1 MGSMIKACFFDI
13 DGTLID
19 HEGGSVMPESTKRSL
34 HALREKG
41 VKLFVATGRI
51 PSMLGFLEPL
61 FQFDGFVSLNG
72 QLVALRDGTVLHRMA
87 HDPGDIRQLIR
98 IVEEKDFPCLII
110 EEKESFCATG
120 SPASEAITR
129 HYRNERLAMPP
140 LYDLA
145 RLDDHPVL
153 QFLVYG
159 VENLPYIAGLPH
171 IEPTSAGGHI
181 QDIIPKGGGKEV
193 GIAAVAAHYGIQREE
208 VMVFGDGDN
217 DQRMLRWA
225 GIGVAMGNG
234 SPKAKAAA
242 SYISTHTGQ
251 DGIYNA
257 LRHFGVL

>member
-1 MGSMIKACFFDI
+1 MNREIKACFFDI

-19 HEGGSVMPESTKRSL
+19 HEGGSVMPVSTKESL

-72 QLVALRDGTVLHRMA
+72 QLVVERGGKVLHRMA
-87 HDPGDIRQLIR
+87 HNPEDIRQLVK
-98 IVEEKDFPCLII
+98 IVHDKKFPCLII
-110 EEKESFCATG
+110 EEHESFCAIDT
-120 SPASEAITR
+120 PAIVKHFSHESLPTPGI
-129 HYRNERLAMPP
+129 YDVSRLA
-140 LYDLA
+140 
-145 RLDDHPVL
+145 DHPVL

-159 VENLPYIAGLPH
+159 PENLPYIACLPH

-193 GIAAVAAHYGIQREE
+193 GIAATAAHYGIQREE
-208 VMVFGDGDN
+208 IMVFGDGDN

-234 SPKAKAAA
+234 SPAAKAAA
-242 SYISTHTGQ
+242 DYISTHTGK

>member
-1 MGSMIKACFFDI
+1 MGKMIKACFFDI

-19 HEGGSVMPESTKRSL
+19 HEGGSVMPESTKKSL

-51 PSMLGFLEPL
+51 PAMLGFLEKY

-72 QLVALRDGTVLHRMA
+72 QMVVERGGKVLHRMA
-87 HDPGDIRQLIR
+87 HDPGDIRQLVK
-98 IVEEKDFPCLII
+98 IVEKEKFPCLII
-110 EEKESFCATG
+110 EEEASFCVTDNPVVAKHFSREG
-120 SPASEAITR
+120 LPV
-129 HYRNERLAMPP
+129 PGV
-140 LYDLA
+140 YDVS
-145 RLDDHPVL
+145 RLDKHPVL

-159 VENLPYIAGLPH
+159 VENLPYIACLPH

-193 GIAAVAAHYGIQREE
+193 GIAAAAAHYGIKREE
-208 VMVFGDGDN
+208 IMVFGDGDN

-242 SYISTHTGQ
+242 DYISTHTGQ

>member
-1 MGSMIKACFFDI
+1 MDREIRACFFDI

-19 HEGGSVMPESTKRSL
+19 HEGGSVMPRSTRESL

-61 FQFDGFVSLNG
+61 FPFDGFVSLNG
-72 QLVALRDGTVLHRMA
+72 QLVVERGGRVLHRMA
-87 HDPGDIRQLIR
+87 HHPEDIRQLIE
-98 IVEEKDFPCLII
+98 IVREKDFPCLII
-110 EEKESFCATG
+110 EEKESFCATD
-120 SPASEAITR
+120 SPVIAEHFRWEDLPA
-129 HYRNERLAMPP
+129 PGV
-140 LYDLA
+140 YDSK
-145 RLDDHPVL
+145 RLDGHPVL

-159 VENLPYIAGLPH
+159 AENLPYIAGLPH

-193 GIAAVAAHYGIQREE
+193 GIAAAAAHYGIKREE
-208 VMVFGDGDN
+208 IMVFGDGDN

-234 SPKAKAAA
+234 SDKAKAAA
-242 SYISTHTGQ
+242 DYISVHTGQ
-251 DGIYNA
+251 GGIYHA
-257 LRHFGVL
+257 LKHYGVL

>member
-1 MGSMIKACFFDI
+1 MENMIKACFFDI

-19 HEGGSVMPESTKRSL
+19 HEGGSVMPESTKKSL

-41 VKLFVATGRI
+41 IKLFVATGRI
-51 PSMLGFLEPL
+51 PAMLGFLEKY

-72 QLVALRDGTVLHRMA
+72 QLVVLRDGTVLHRMA
-87 HDPGDIRQLIR
+87 HDPGDIRQLVQV
-98 IVEEKDFPCLII
+98 VEKKKFPCLII
-110 EEKESFCATG
+110 EESESFCVTG
-120 SPASEAITR
+120 DPVIAEHFSWEDLPV
-129 HYRNERLAMPP
+129 PGV
-140 LYDLA
+140 YDIS
-145 RLDDHPVL
+145 RLDKHPVL

-159 VENLPYIAGLPH
+159 GENLPHIACLPH

-181 QDIIPKGGGKEV
+181 HDIIPKGGGKEV
-193 GIAAVAAHYGIQREE
+193 GIAAAAAHYGIKQEE
-208 VMVFGDGDN
+208 IMVFGDGDN

-242 SYISTHTGQ
+242 DYISTHTGQ